1 MWTLFAVSTPHRIP
15 PFESILALDDY
26 AFVFSQ
32 KGTGGMPVLWM
43 DPAVNPYS
51 VATAL
56 RLIAERI
63 DIAADEEGV
72 YTDADRKA
80 GRRYSPGVESTCRHR
95 DR

>member
-1 MWTLFAVSTPHRIP
+1 MSTPFRIP
-15 PFESILALDDY
+15 PFQPILALDGY

-32 KGTGGMPVLWM
+32 RITGGMPVLWL

-56 RLIAERI
+56 RLIAEQI
-63 DIAADEEGV
+63 DIAADEEGI

-80 GRRYSPGVESTCRHR
+80 GRRYSGSR
-95 DR
+95 

>member
-1 MWTLFAVSTPHRIP
+1 MSTPYLIP
-15 PFESILALDDY
+15 SFEPILALDGY

-32 KGTGGMPVLWM
+32 KVTGGMPVLWM

-56 RLIAERI
+56 RLIAEQI

-80 GRRYSPGVESTCRHR
+80 GRRYSSGVGSTRR
-95 DR
+95 RGKGRTDR